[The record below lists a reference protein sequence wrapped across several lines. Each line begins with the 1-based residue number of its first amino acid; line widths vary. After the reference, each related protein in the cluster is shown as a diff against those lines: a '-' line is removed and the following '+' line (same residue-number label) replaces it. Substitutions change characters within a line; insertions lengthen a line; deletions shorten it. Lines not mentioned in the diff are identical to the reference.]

1 MKDWNGLIQQFPT
14 SAKWVIALFLIAL
27 SYGFFAG
34 IRFVE
39 HTTDFKPEGIEE
51 SYLGNEEVE
60 EVEIMKYEKTQ
71 NEMLTMFHT
80 HVMSLS
86 MVFFLSGLLV
96 LMTDAPKGLKKT
108 LAIEPLVS
116 VMVTFGGIYWM
127 WKGLVWLKY
136 IVLLSGILMTVCF
149 GIGVL
154 LVLWNL
160 CKKPTAALHSQ
171 KTPMP

>member
-1 MKDWNGLIQQFPT
+1 MKNWNGFIQQFPK
-14 SAKWVIALFLIAL
+14 SAKWLTALFLVAL

-34 IRFVE
+34 IQFVD
-39 HTTDFKPEGIEE
+39 HTTNFNPEGIEE
-51 SYLGNEEVE
+51 NYLGNEEAE

-86 MVFFLSGLLV
+86 MVFFLSGILV
-96 LMTDAPKGLKKT
+96 LMTDAPEKLKRT
-108 LAIEPLVS
+108 LAVEPLLS
-116 VMVTFGGIYWM
+116 VFVTFGGIYWM
-127 WKGLVWLKY
+127 WKGFLWLKY
-136 IVLLSGILMTVCF
+136 IVLISGILMTICF
-149 GIGVL
+149 AAGVL

-160 CKKPTAALHSQ
+160 AKKPNAELRFQ